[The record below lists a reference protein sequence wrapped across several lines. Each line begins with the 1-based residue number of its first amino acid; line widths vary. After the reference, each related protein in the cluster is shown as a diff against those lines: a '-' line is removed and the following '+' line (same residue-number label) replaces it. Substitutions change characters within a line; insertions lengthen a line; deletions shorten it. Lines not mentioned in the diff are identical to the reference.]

1 MTDRE
6 AARILPYLIDRCH
19 SEAEKAAIRKAE
31 KTLQEREELSKGC
44 EYCMDADPNKIIAR
58 ILSTQT
64 TVTYTKALLL
74 IPILAYALDIDFCP
88 ECGRRLKGENNG

>member
-31 KTLQEREELSKGC
+31 KALQEREERENGC
-44 EYCMDADPNKIIAR
+44 KWCNSGSFAPVLHVDENSQLGQMD
-58 ILSTQT
+58 
-64 TVTYTKALLL
+64 VE
-74 IPILAYALDIDFCP
+74 FCP
-88 ECGRRLKGENNG
+88 MCGRPLKGADNG

>member
-31 KTLQEREELSKGC
+31 KALQEREERTKGC
-44 EYCMDADPNKIIAR
+44 SFCTGMIY
-58 ILSTQT
+58 LSG
-64 TVTYTKALLL
+64 
-74 IPILAYALDIDFCP
+74 DFCGSGKEDSTGHQRAMYTEDTP
-88 ECGRRLKGENNG
+88 DFNFCPMCGRPLKGADNG